1 MKYIPLL
8 LAVLLTGCLSTA
20 PKFPD
25 YPEGV
30 GMNESCPDL
39 KKLKDDPVLSDVSK
53 TINDNYGSYW
63 TCAVKVDTWIEWY
76 GKQKLIYD
84 KAVK

>member
-1 MKYIPLL
+1 MKYLSILFVFL
-8 LAVLLTGCLSTA
+8 LAGCLSTA

-25 YPEGV
+25 YPENV
-30 GMNESCPDL
+30 GMNEACKDL
-39 KKLKDDPVLSDVSK
+39 KKIKDDPVLSDVSK
-53 TINDNYGSYW
+53 TINENYGYYW
-63 TCAVKVDTWIEWY
+63 ECAVKVDTWIEWY

>member
-1 MKYIPLL
+1 MKYIPILL
-8 LAVLLTGCLSTA
+8 VSLLTGCLSTA

-30 GMNESCPDL
+30 GMNHSCADL
-39 KKLKDDPVLSDVSK
+39 KKIKDDPVLSDVSK
-53 TINDNYGSYW
+53 TINENYGHYW
-63 TCAVKVDTWIEWY
+63 ECAVKVDTWIEWY